1 MWLTSPTSFR
11 ALAVTVTSLGLWLA
25 WSQNPPAQLTIE
37 KVTPNLY
44 VIFGSGG
51 NVAVMPTSEGVIL
64 VDDKFAQDG
73 PQIMEKVRTVSDKPV
88 RYVLNTHQHGDHTG
102 GNEALLAANAELLIH
117 KNARAN
123 MVTSKQPGIPR
134 ISFADE
140 AQISLGGKDVVARHF
155 GRGHTNGDAMIY
167 FPSEKVIH
175 TGDLFVQGAPFCDI
189 ANGGSIVDW
198 DKTIGK
204 ALALDFD
211 TVIPGHG
218 PVVKKADLLKWIEV
232 DADRCRGPRPRPD
245 GLRRWCCRR
254 CQPRRTEGYGPLH
267 QCAVQSR
274 CSGHVRPIGSL
285 TSLRSS
291 VPAARGKSPA
301 PDRDGLQD
309 EWGAS
314 STRIPVGCGVARPTP
329 LLPRAA

>member
-1 MWLTSPTSFR
+1 MRLTSPACFR
-11 ALAVTVTSLGLWLA
+11 ALAVSVTSLGLWLA
-25 WSQNPPAQLTIE
+25 WSQNPPAQLSIE

-123 MVTSKQPGIPR
+123 MVAAKQPGIPR
-134 ISFADE
+134 ISYADE
-140 AQISLGGKDVVARHF
+140 AQVSLGGKDVIARHF

-175 TGDLFVQGAPFCDI
+175 TGDLFVQGAPFCDM

-198 DKTIGK
+198 DKTIEK

-218 PVVKKADLLKWIEV
+218 PVLKKADLVKWMQTV
-232 DADRCRGPRPRPD
+232 AGVRDRVRK
-245 GLRRWCCRR
+245 
-254 CQPRRTEGYGPLH
+254 
-267 QCAVQSR
+267 A
-274 CSGHVRPIGSL
+274 CSGGPTDAASRVDLKDLGL
-285 TSLRSS
+285 TPSALFSRG
-291 VPAARGKSPA
+291 VPGMCAELAR
-301 PDRDGLQD
+301 
-309 EWGAS
+309 
-314 STRIPVGCGVARPTP
+314 
-329 LLPRAA
+329 